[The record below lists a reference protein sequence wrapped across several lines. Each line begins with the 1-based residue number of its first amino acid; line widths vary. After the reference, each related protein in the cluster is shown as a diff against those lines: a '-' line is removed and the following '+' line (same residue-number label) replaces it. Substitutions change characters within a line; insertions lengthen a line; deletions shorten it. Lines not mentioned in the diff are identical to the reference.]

1 MAHAPLAA
9 ALAVAALALPGV
21 AGAVSEP
28 SGLDGK
34 LRASS
39 DEEPALLLSGGGT
52 QVFTCRVMGTDP
64 ETYSWAFVAPDATLR
79 DGARSVA
86 RHASV
91 NQWES
96 IVDGSSVGGS
106 IRAAQA
112 AGGDNL
118 PWLLM
123 RAIPAGDSGIFAGV
137 TSIQRVNTQGG
148 VAPAGG
154 CDENHQ
160 GEEARV
166 AFSADYYFY
175 KRRGG

>member
-1 MAHAPLAA
+1 MVHAPLAA

-86 RHASV
+86 RHASI

-96 IVDGSSVGGS
+96 TGAASSVGGS
-106 IRAAQA
+106 IRAA
-112 AGGDNL
+112 
-118 PWLLM
+118 P
-123 RAIPAGDSGIFAGV
+123 
-137 TSIQRVNTQGG
+137 QGG

-154 CDENHQ
+154 CDANHQ

>member
-1 MAHAPLAA
+1 MAHASLA
-9 ALAVAALALPGV
+9 ALAALALALPGT
-21 AGAVSEP
+21 AAALSEP

-39 DEEPALLLSGGGT
+39 DEEPALLLSGAGT
-52 QVFTCRVMGTDP
+52 HVYTCRAMGTDP
-64 ETYSWAFVAPDATLR
+64 ETYAWAFVAPDATLR
-79 DGARSVA
+79 EGTRSVA
-86 RHASV
+86 RHASL

-96 IVDGSSVGGS
+96 TVDASSVGGS

-123 RAIPAGDSGIFAGV
+123 RATPAGDAGLFAGV

-154 CDENHQ
+154 CDANHQ
-160 GEEARV
+160 GEESRV

>member
-1 MAHAPLAA
+1 MTHAPLAV
-9 ALAVAALALPGV
+9 ALAAVALALPGV
-21 AGAVSEP
+21 ASAVSEP

-39 DEEPALLLSGGGT
+39 DEEPALVLSGSGA
-52 QVFTCRVMGTDP
+52 QIFTCRAMGTNP

-86 RHASV
+86 RHASL

-96 IVDGSSVGGS
+96 TVDGSSVGGS

-118 PWLLM
+118 PWLLL
-123 RAIPAGDSGIFAGV
+123 RASPAGDTGLFAGV

-154 CDENHQ
+154 CDANHQ
-160 GEEARV
+160 GEESRV